1 METIV
6 LVVYGGTKVGKWSL
20 TDKQSGHKTMR
31 IVAQMYSEGSKQAE
45 FPKIGFQNVHVNLV
59 LYTCT
64 SVEREWET
72 GIENNHC
79 IYDNIHSC
87 SQPV

>member
-31 IVAQMYSEGSKQAE
+31 IVAQMYSKGSKQADIV

-64 SVEREWET
+64 SVERE
-72 GIENNHC
+72 
-79 IYDNIHSC
+79 
-87 SQPV
+87 SQMGDGD

>member
-6 LVVYGGTKVGKWSL
+6 LVVDGGTKVGKWSL

-31 IVAQMYSEGSKQAE
+31 IVAQMYSERS
-45 FPKIGFQNVHVNLV
+45 PKIGFQNVHVNLV

-64 SVEREWET
+64 SVEHE
-72 GIENNHC
+72 
-79 IYDNIHSC
+79 SQC
-87 SQPV
+87 SQMGDGD